1 MMAHLGAPERPV
13 KNAELQQGYERD
25 GSVQFRSG
33 TGAPSEALGWIGHRH
48 RGWRAEDVFEIA
60 WSVLPPFQGRGA
72 ARVAAAQVIPKSA

>member
-33 TGAPSEALGWIGHRH
+33 TGAPSEALGWIGHWGPR
-48 RGWRAEDVFEIA
+48 
-60 WSVLPPFQGRGA
+60 L
-72 ARVAAAQVIPKSA
+72 AR